1 MRRTARSK
9 PRVGVGIDIERV
21 DRFRGGTRSSNHL
34 VSRIF
39 TKQEIAYCMSKSN
52 PPMHF
57 AGTFAAKEAAF
68 KAVRAFHRRRVSLT
82 DFEVSHGRDGA
93 PRVKYSGLVGGLR
106 AISIDASV
114 SHTTESAV
122 AVALA
127 FLNM

>member
-1 MRRTARSK
+1 
-9 PRVGVGIDIERV
+9 
-21 DRFRGGTRSSNHL
+21 
-34 VSRIF
+34 
-39 TKQEIAYCMSKSN
+39 MSKSN

-68 KAVRAFHRRRVSLT
+68 KAVRTFHRRRIGLT

-93 PRVKYSGLVGGLR
+93 PKVKYTGPVGDTR
-106 AISIDASV
+106 AININVSV

-122 AVALA
+122 AVAFA